1 MSTCRFLPAF
11 DIVANSKSQMK
22 ARERRIER
30 ESTIMLLFLKDP
42 YLFRFQI
49 PFSHADVC
57 EEFKVQLNILFSD
70 SVQSKFQMT
79 TYTSTYLLVFPPRK
93 MCFVL
98 LGDKLTR
105 RKPSIN

>member
-1 MSTCRFLPAF
+1 MSFFTCVRHSCKFK
-11 DIVANSKSQMK
+11 ISNEG
-22 ARERRIER
+22 ERKTYRER

-79 TYTSTYLLVFPPRK
+79 TFTSTYLLVFPPRK